1 MAARWGRALLTGAAL
16 AVAGAL
22 TGYAVGGHL
31 THRARRPASRRG
43 CLVGGLAVV
52 FGALLAQTA
61 VRLGAEDSTIGQ
73 PPREY
78 GGVGPM
84 SAGRFT
90 VPAGGAYAIFS
101 VGFSPADPDCRVTG
115 GSAVRAAEPVSVP
128 PGDYGGDA
136 ATYAWVATVRVPS
149 PGTWTL
155 DCRADDPDAS
165 YVVGDVPVIRGA
177 VGEVIHWPVGAIWLL
192 GAAPGLLIVA
202 DSARRRRASH
212 PAVLTATGNT

>member
-22 TGYAVGGHL
+22 IGYAVGGRL
-31 THRARRPASRRG
+31 PHRARPPSRRG
-43 CLVGGLAVV
+43 CLIGGLAVV

-78 GGVGPM
+78 GGVGAM

-101 VGFSPADPDCRVTG
+101 VGFFPADPDCRVTGG

-149 PGTWTL
+149 PGSST
-155 DCRADDPDAS
+155 
-165 YVVGDVPVIRGA
+165 
-177 VGEVIHWPVGAIWLL
+177 
-192 GAAPGLLIVA
+192 AARTT
-202 DSARRRRASH
+202 RRRPTWWVTCR
-212 PAVLTATGNT
+212 